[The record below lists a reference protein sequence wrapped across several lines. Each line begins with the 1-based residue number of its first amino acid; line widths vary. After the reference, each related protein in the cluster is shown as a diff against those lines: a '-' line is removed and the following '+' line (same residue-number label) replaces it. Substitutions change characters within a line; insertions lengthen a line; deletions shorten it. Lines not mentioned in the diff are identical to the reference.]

1 MIWTGGFAFF
11 AFKTSDL
18 RGKLMQPEGL
28 PSQIHRNRSISDLAY
43 FQSLEYL
50 SMYNEVSGEIGPK
63 LNLKFIYVSYIYYT
77 HILRIIL
84 YHVFSNSVDKTKF
97 QDMEFS
103 M

>member
-1 MIWTGGFAFF
+1 MF

-28 PSQIHRNRSISDLAY
+28 PSQIHRNRSISDLAC

-50 SMYNEVSGEIGPK
+50 SMYNEISGEIGPK
-63 LNLKFIYVSYIYYT
+63 LNMQCIYVSYIYYI
-77 HILRIIL
+77 HILRIVR
-84 YHVFSNSVDKTKF
+84 YRGFSNSVDKTKF

-103 M
+103 I

>member
-1 MIWTGGFAFF
+1 
-11 AFKTSDL
+11 
-18 RGKLMQPEGL
+18 MQSEGL
-28 PSQIHRNRSISDLAY
+28 PSQIHRNRIISDSAC

-50 SMYNEVSGEIGPK
+50 SMYNEISKETGPK
-63 LNLKFIYVSYIYYT
+63 LDMKSIYVSYIYYT

-97 QDMEFS
+97 HDMEFS